1 MKKRYIFWWVISALF
16 FWNAIARFASMEDFD
31 IGLVFLVIAGI
42 AFYIGYLRAKE
53 YEQQQEDR
61 AALHRLVSLVSEEE
75 AAQPSVSVQE
85 PTGYDATL
93 EGCVSL
99 ALDRQSIS
107 VGDIQ
112 RELKVGY
119 TQAARWMDE
128 MHHLGIVGPYRV
140 EKPRDVLFTRENWPG
155 LEELKKKARP

>member
-1 MKKRYIFWWVISALF
+1 MDPK
-16 FWNAIARFASMEDFD
+16 IAGPSCVVSD
-31 IGLVFLVIAGI
+31 IGVHAFTLIETVTGLEVKELLAVIKKPTEMI
-42 AFYIGYLRAKE
+42 DKQVKE

-128 MHHLGIVGPYRV
+128 MHHLGIVGPYQV